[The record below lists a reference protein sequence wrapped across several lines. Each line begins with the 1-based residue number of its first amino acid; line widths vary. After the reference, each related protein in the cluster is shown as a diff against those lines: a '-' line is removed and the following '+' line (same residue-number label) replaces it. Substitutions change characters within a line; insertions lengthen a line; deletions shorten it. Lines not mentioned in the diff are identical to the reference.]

1 MHVNGK
7 ADKLW
12 ARDKFL
18 NIEDD
23 QESHESLHEAIGV
36 LQAHITEGNVS
47 AIRRSLVRIFHSAS
61 DSQLSRIESAFEC
74 DSMASA
80 FVYCVFV
87 RDNDI
92 RRVALAT
99 VAKLCC
105 NTRIAQCFIDIG
117 FITIITQS
125 LEQGLDLSL
134 CSYLLIVLESLMNA
148 RTLPVIP
155 LDKLQLISTKDAD
168 SSYFFAKL
176 LLDAVLIDSS
186 YQHHFV
192 YDSIAWFWS
201 LDLSEGF
208 HFLCWCL
215 AYVSCSASFSLTD
228 FLERNMH
235 EFLLACLENCRHVKR
250 AVCETC
256 ASLCNHKYRLEIPLD
271 TLWQFATCFSRP
283 DLAASALLALRSIM
297 HLDARAL
304 EFFSDSSKWAILLA
318 DCPYT
323 VSLQTAFLLS
333 DYICLVN
340 SVPILQSLI
349 ESGAMNFV
357 ASLASGSDDP
367 ELLSA
372 IARSISHMIDR
383 FSLEGRCDECISQ
396 IQPYFPEGLD
406 TLLSGTFSIGHNS
419 HVESA
424 GDS

>member
-7 ADKLW
+7 VDKLW
-12 ARDKFL
+12 ARDKCL
-18 NIEDD
+18 NMEDD
-23 QESHESLHEAIGV
+23 QESHESLHEAISA
-36 LQAHITEGNVS
+36 LQAHITQGNVS

-61 DSQLSRIESAFEC
+61 DAQLSSIESAFEC

-99 VAKLCC
+99 VAKLCT
-105 NTRIAQCFIDIG
+105 NTQIAQCFIDTG
-117 FITIITQS
+117 FITIITES

-134 CSYLLIVLESLMNA
+134 CTYLLIVLESLMNA
-148 RTLPVIP
+148 TTLPDIL
-155 LDKLQLISTKDAD
+155 LDKLRLISTKDED
-168 SSYFFAKL
+168 SSYFFAKI
-176 LLDAVLIDSS
+176 LLDAILIDNN
-186 YQHHFV
+186 YQHHFL
-192 YDSIAWFWS
+192 YDSIALFWN

-215 AYVSCSASFSLTD
+215 AYMTRSDSFSLGD

-235 EFLLACLENCRHVKR
+235 EFLIACLENCRHVKR

-256 ASLCNHKYRLEIPLD
+256 ASLCKHGYRLEIPLD

-297 HLDARAL
+297 PLDVRAL
-304 EFFSDSSKWAILLA
+304 EFFSDTSKWAALLT
-318 DCPYT
+318 DYPYT
-323 VSLQTAFLLS
+323 VSVQTVFLFS

-340 SVPILQSLI
+340 SVPILQSII
-349 ESGAMNFV
+349 ESGPMNFV

-372 IARSISHMIDR
+372 ISRSISHIIDR
-383 FSLEGRCDECISQ
+383 FTLEGRRDECLAQ
-396 IQPYFPEGLD
+396 IQPCFPD
-406 TLLSGTFSIGHNS
+406 TPFLGDTFSIGHNS